1 MAKREF
7 HDVKLNKGSKMRQN
21 ILKVQVLQRAID
33 ILEIIGGDT
42 GPVSLKRITDQVGL
56 PKSTVYRLLTNLEAR
71 GLVSCG
77 GDGGYRL
84 GLNFLLLGQRAEK
97 SFEIKRLARPYIAKL
112 NEFTSESVHL
122 GVLQKNRVL
131 YVDSIDSPH
140 AIRLVAQIGGSN
152 AVHCTSLGKAL
163 LLRHSDED
171 IRQILAEEG
180 MEPRTSHTILS
191 PDAYMH
197 EIEEARRNGYAIDD
211 RESGEDCFCLGA
223 PVYGRFG
230 QIVAA
235 ISVSGPTSRM
245 SRSLAQTHIAP
256 RLLEA
261 TRALSKSLG
270 SL

>member
-1 MAKREF
+1 
-7 HDVKLNKGSKMRQN
+7 MRQN
-21 ILKVQVLQRAID
+21 VLKVQVLQRAID
-33 ILEIIGGDT
+33 ILEIIGGDS
-42 GPVSLKRITDQVGL
+42 GPVSLKRLTEQVGL

-77 GDGGYRL
+77 SDGGYRL

-97 SFEIKRLARPYIAKL
+97 GFEIKRLARPYIAKL
-112 NEFTSESVHL
+112 NEFTAESVHL

-140 AIRLVAQIGGSN
+140 SIRLVAQIGGTNS
-152 AVHCTSLGKAL
+152 VHCTSLGKVL
-163 LLRHSDED
+163 LLRHSDDE

-180 MEPRTSHTILS
+180 LEPRTPYTILS
-191 PDAYMH
+191 PEAYIREM
-197 EIEEARRNGYAIDD
+197 EEVRRQGYSIDD
-211 RESGEDCFCLGA
+211 RESGEDCFCIGA

-235 ISVSGPTSRM
+235 ISVSGPTSRI
-245 SRSLAQTHIAP
+245 SRPLAQTHFAP
-256 RLLEA
+256 KLLEA
-261 TRALSKSLG
+261 TKSLSKSLG